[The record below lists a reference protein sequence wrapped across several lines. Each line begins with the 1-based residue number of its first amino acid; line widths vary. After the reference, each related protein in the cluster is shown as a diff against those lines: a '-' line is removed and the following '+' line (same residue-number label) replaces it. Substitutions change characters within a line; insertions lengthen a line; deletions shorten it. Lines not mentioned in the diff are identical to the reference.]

1 MKRFMLLIMLS
12 ILLACTAG
20 AGDRTINASGK
31 RTGYSIRS
39 ESKTDHF
46 DSRWK
51 RSGHDAIFDS
61 DHERG
66 AN

>member
-1 MKRFMLLIMLS
+1 MKRIFILTILMICFAS
-12 ILLACTAG
+12 IGIAG
-20 AGDRTINASGK
+20 SRVVK
-31 RTGYSIRS
+31 
-39 ESKTDHF
+39 HF